1 MRWDHGGV
9 PKRTR
14 PGDERTSSSGRVYL
28 EPGLGQVVLSRL
40 APLLADE
47 GIDLDDLDSVDPQSL
62 QEALHRVAERANLV
76 AFTPVGRATP
86 LGP

>member
-1 MRWDHGGV
+1 M
-9 PKRTR
+9 
-14 PGDERTSSSGRVYL
+14 YL
-28 EPGLGQVVLSRL
+28 EPGLGQAVLSRL